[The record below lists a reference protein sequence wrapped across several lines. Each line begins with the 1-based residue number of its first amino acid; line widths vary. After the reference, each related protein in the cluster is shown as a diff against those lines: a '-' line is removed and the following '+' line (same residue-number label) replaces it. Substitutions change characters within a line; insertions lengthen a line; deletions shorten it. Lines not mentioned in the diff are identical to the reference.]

1 MGVLKKAEAEV
12 TSQVQPTAGPYLL
25 VTIPPQG
32 PYPVRDLHDL
42 GPSKHKAIW
51 RAKLREFKAQRTAQK
66 KRGWDMDRIDTK
78 IKAIKKRME
87 DEGGD

>member
-1 MGVLKKAEAEV
+1 MGGLVSPLIF
-12 TSQVQPTAGPYLL
+12 QPLFHGLDLGVDLVHVPSPLL
-25 VTIPPQG
+25 
-32 PYPVRDLHDL
+32 PVRDLRDL
-42 GPSKHKAIW
+42 GPSARRAIW

-87 DEGGD
+87 DEGVD